1 MDELSKYSLLNK
13 LIDKEISKKEITLLE
28 NLLDTDEEFATN
40 SKKYIDN
47 IIACR
52 AYEKLENEQETTNK
66 SLRTAKKNKLYII
79 SAAAAVILLLI
90 SMNII
95 QFTKNNILQDES
107 VSLTKSEQ
115 KYIFQLKKLTIS
127 ILNKTKIAKID
138 KIIEETNT
146 KSFSFQP
153 PNYKEFFLNKEIND
167 TIVFSWNIR
176 DSINLIIFNNEGEF
190 LNIRTNNQHEI
201 PIKELEIA
209 TYYWRVIYKEEE
221 RIGCFYIKP

>member
-95 QFTKNNILQDES
+95 QFTKNN
-107 VSLTKSEQ
+107 VSGT
-115 KYIFQLKKLTIS
+115 
-127 ILNKTKIAKID
+127 
-138 KIIEETNT
+138 
-146 KSFSFQP
+146 
-153 PNYKEFFLNKEIND
+153 
-167 TIVFSWNIR
+167 
-176 DSINLIIFNNEGEF
+176 
-190 LNIRTNNQHEI
+190 
-201 PIKELEIA
+201 
-209 TYYWRVIYKEEE
+209 
-221 RIGCFYIKP
+221 